1 MKAYVLRSFGSPDQL
16 VLTDVERPVPRDD
29 EVLVRVRAT
38 SVQPYDWHFM
48 RGEPYLARI
57 MGGGVG
63 LHRPRIAVLGA
74 DVAGEVEAAGKDV
87 TLFRPGDE
95 VYAMSLGGGFGEY
108 VCLRQG
114 EVAPKPAG
122 LSFEQAAAVPMAAN
136 TALIALRDEGRLQP
150 GQKVL
155 VNGASG
161 GVGTF
166 AVQLAKALGAHVTG
180 VCSGRNADLVRSL
193 GADDVIDHTKEDFA
207 ASGRRFDLLLDV
219 AGGRRL
225 ADCRRVLTRKGTYVL
240 VGGPAGRWVQ
250 PAGHMF
256 AALASGPFVPQR
268 IVRADVVRCGSNRAN
283 LLTLTGLIE
292 RGAVTPVIDRTFPF
306 GELPAAVRYQE
317 EGHAPGKV
325 VVTGSR

>member
-16 VLTDVERPVPRDD
+16 VLSDVERPVPRDD

-48 RGEPYLARI
+48 RGEPYLSRI

-63 LHRPRIAVLGA
+63 LRRPRIPVLGA

-95 VYAMSLGGGFGEY
+95 VYAMSLQGGFGEY
-108 VCLRQG
+108 VCLRES
-114 EVAPKPAG
+114 EVAPKPG
-122 LSFEQAAAVPMAAN
+122 NLTFEQAAAVPMAAN
-136 TALIALRDEGRLQP
+136 TALIALRDEGRVQA

-166 AVQLAKALGAHVTG
+166 AVQLAKAFGAHVTG
-180 VCSGRNADLVRSL
+180 VCGGRNAALVRSI
-193 GADDVIDHTKEDFA
+193 GADEIIDHTKEDFA
-207 ASGRRFDLLLDV
+207 TSGRRFDLLVDV

-225 ADCRRVLTRKGTYVL
+225 SDCRRVLTRKGAYVV

-256 AALASGPFVPQR
+256 AALASAPFVPQR
-268 IVRADVVRCGSNRAN
+268 IARADVVRCGSNRAN

-292 RGAVTPVIDRTFPF
+292 GGEITPVIDRTFPF
-306 GELPAAVRYQE
+306 GEIPAAVRYQE

-325 VVTGSR
+325 VVTGSL

>member
-16 VLTDVERPVPRDD
+16 VLSDVERPVPRDD

-48 RGEPYLARI
+48 RGEPYLSRI

-63 LHRPRIAVLGA
+63 LRRPRIPVLGA
-74 DVAGEVEAAGKDV
+74 DVAGEVEATGKDV

-95 VYAMSLGGGFGEY
+95 VYAMSLQGGFGEY
-108 VCLRQG
+108 VCLRES
-114 EVAPKPAG
+114 EVAPKPG
-122 LSFEQAAAVPMAAN
+122 NLTFEQAAAVPMAAN
-136 TALIALRDEGRLQP
+136 TALIALRDEGRVQA

-166 AVQLAKALGAHVTG
+166 AVQLAKAFGAHVTG
-180 VCSGRNADLVRSL
+180 VCGGRNAALVRSI
-193 GADDVIDHTKEDFA
+193 GADEIIDHTKEDFA
-207 ASGRRFDLLLDV
+207 TSGQRFDLLVDV

-225 ADCRRVLTRKGTYVL
+225 SDCRRVLARKGAYVV

-256 AALASGPFVPQR
+256 AALASAPFVPQR
-268 IVRADVVRCGSNRAN
+268 IARADVVRCGSNRAN

-292 RGAVTPVIDRTFPF
+292 GGEIIPVIDRTFPF
-306 GELPAAVRYQE
+306 GEIPAAVRYQE

-325 VVTGSR
+325 VVTGSL